1 MHLKENVPSKTA
13 TLGER
18 PTDGGPIVPW
28 KDVMGYLATEP
39 VAWYVIE
46 AEAIP
51 DSLEPLAN
59 SRAFLKSF
67 D

>member
-1 MHLKENVPSKTA
+1 MTA

-18 PTDGGPIVPW
+18 PKDGGSLVPW
-28 KDVMGYLATEP
+28 RQVLDCLAEED

-59 SRAFLKSF
+59 SRKFLK
-67 D
+67 DMA